1 MELADQAVALAVEA
15 PVKGVI
21 VIRVAGDLDHT
32 TAQGLMQVL
41 DSQLQFCTTE
51 DRAGVVPAPTDQD
64 FRLVL
69 DLSDV
74 HRVDPEG
81 LRALQH
87 AHHVARETGMTLQ
100 TTGLA
105 SRLEQALQAAG
116 TVESKSEQT
125 LGPAN
130 TGPAKVPTQ
139 DHLPRPA

>member
-21 VIRVAGDLDHT
+21 VIRVAGDLDRT
-32 TAQGLMQVL
+32 TAQSLVQVL

-51 DRAGVVPAPTDQD
+51 DRAGVAPAPTDQD
-64 FRLVL
+64 FRLVV

-116 TVESKSEQT
+116 
-125 LGPAN
+125 AR
-130 TGPAKVPTQ
+130 AA
-139 DHLPRPA
+139 DHHQSRPQPRPATSPCPAASSGT